1 MTELIACLSPD
12 GEMWKHVARLINDGE
27 WDNVF
32 LIADDAGKAN
42 FTVDKNA
49 EFVVVDFKKP
59 VFELIE
65 DIKSSLKEKIKGI
78 EVAVNIVSG
87 NGKQHTAIMSS
98 LLKLG
103 LGIRFVAV
111 TKEGIKE
118 I

>member
-12 GEMWKHVARLINDGE
+12 RDMWGHVARLINDRE
-27 WDNVF
+27 WDNIF
-32 LIADDAGKAN
+32 LIADDAGKTN
-42 FTVDKNA
+42 FRVDKKA
-49 EFVVVDFKKP
+49 EFVVVDFKRP

-87 NGKQHTAIMSS
+87 NGKQHTAIMSA

-111 TKEGIKE
+111 TREGVKE

>member
-12 GEMWKHVARLINDGE
+12 RDMWGHVAKLINDQE
-27 WDNVF
+27 WESVF
-32 LIADDAGKAN
+32 LIADDIGKVN
-42 FTVDKNA
+42 FKVGKEV
-49 EFVVVDFKKP
+49 EFIIVDFKKP

-65 DIKSSLKEKIKGI
+65 DIKKSLKDKIKGI

-103 LGIRFVAV
+103 LAIRFVAV